1 MRKQINRILTAAL
14 LLAIAVIFIG
24 TMVQYGRNYAYG
36 FFISYKD
43 LMPRNATVFDD
54 ISARIAKLSENV
66 SSRLFLRNPIR
77 QLNAAFQLATGK
89 KIISIAGN
97 DMVKLKCGAYY
108 GLFTGEF
115 TTDKMEELASFA
127 EKLKAEKGIDT
138 VFSYCH
144 SGLYEDGQ
152 LPAGMEGW
160 DNNIECAD
168 TLLADF
174 RARGVVVSDSRDA
187 YRASGLTMDEAINK
201 SDVHWSHKMALA
213 AARQTVLTMNE
224 QLGLSLDAEKLD
236 IQNFDEI
243 VYERLLMGEY
253 GRRIGFDNVTPDDIH
268 ELWPRYDTH
277 ILYEELNDDVRREG
291 TFREAVINEANL
303 ARDPDSGYSEKAYYI
318 YSTYLAQTHIH
329 NDDGEPLTALVFKDS
344 YGTPLGAFLGLTL
357 RDVYAVDLR
366 STRLTMEEC
375 VEKVNPDIVIFAY
388 SQQTLREFS
397 YDIAE

>member
-1 MRKQINRILTAAL
+1 MRKQINRILTAVL

-36 FFISYKD
+36 FFVSYKD
-43 LMPRNATVFDD
+43 LMPRNATVFDN

-66 SSRLFLRNPIR
+66 TSRLFLRNPIR
-77 QLNAAFQLATGK
+77 QLNAAFQLTAGM
-89 KIISIAGN
+89 KIISIGGN

-108 GLFTGEF
+108 GLFTGDF
-115 TTDKMEELASFA
+115 TTDKMEELATFA

-152 LPAGMEGW
+152 LPAGMKTL
-160 DNNIECAD
+160 DNNLECAD
-168 TLLADF
+168 ALLSGF
-174 RARGVVVSDSRDA
+174 RSRGVVVSDSRDA

-224 QLGLSLDAEKLD
+224 QLGLSLDADRLD

-253 GRRIGFDNVTPDDIH
+253 GRRIGFNNVTPDDVH
-268 ELWPRYDTH
+268 MLWPKYDTH
-277 ILYEELNDDVRREG
+277 MLYEELNSDVRREG
-291 TFREAVINEANL
+291 SFREAVINEDNL

-329 NDDGEPLTALVFKDS
+329 NEDGAPLTALVFKDS
-344 YGTPLGAFLGLTL
+344 YGTPLGAFLGLTI

-366 STRLTMEEC
+366 STSLTMEEC
-375 VEKVNPDIVIFAY
+375 VDKVNPDIVIFAY
-388 SQQTLREFS
+388 SQQTLRDFT
-397 YDIAE
+397 YDIAG

>member
-24 TMVQYGRNYAYG
+24 TMVQYGANYAYG
-36 FFISYKD
+36 FFVSYKD
-43 LMPRNATVFDD
+43 LTPKNGTIFDN
-54 ISARIAKLSENV
+54 ISARISKLSENV
-66 SSRLFLRNPIR
+66 SSKLFLRNPIR
-77 QLNAAFQLATGK
+77 QMNAAFQLATGK

-108 GLFTGEF
+108 GLFTGDF
-115 TTDKMEELASFA
+115 TTDKMEELAAFA

-152 LPAGMEGW
+152 LPEGMEEL
-160 DNNIECAD
+160 DNNLECAD
-168 TLLADF
+168 ALLTDF
-174 RARGVVVSDSRDA
+174 RARGVIVSDSRDA
-187 YRASGLTMDEAINK
+187 YLASGLTMDEAINK

-213 AARQTVLTMNE
+213 AARQTALTMNE
-224 QLGLSLDAEKLD
+224 QLGLSLDADKLD

-253 GRRIGFDNVTPDDIH
+253 GRRIGFENVTPDDVH
-268 ELWPRYDTH
+268 ELWPKYDTH
-277 ILYEELNDDVRREG
+277 MIYEELNDDVRREG
-291 TFREAVINEANL
+291 SFREAVINEDNL
-303 ARDPDSGYSEKAYYI
+303 ARDPDTGYSEKAYYI

-329 NDDGEPLTALVFKDS
+329 NEDGAPLTVLVFKDS
-344 YGTPLGAFLGLTL
+344 YGTPMGAFLSLTI

-366 STRLTMEEC
+366 STSLTMEEC
-375 VEKVNPDIVIFAY
+375 VKKVNPDLVIFAY
-388 SQQTLREFS
+388 CQQTLRDFS

>member
-36 FFISYKD
+36 FFIGYKD
-43 LMPRNATVFDD
+43 SMPRNATVFDNV
-54 ISARIAKLSENV
+54 SARISKLSENV

-89 KIISIAGN
+89 QIISIAGN

-108 GLFTGEF
+108 GLFTGDF
-115 TTDKMEELASFA
+115 SYDKMEELAAFA

-152 LPAGMEGW
+152 LPEGMEEL
-160 DNNIECAD
+160 DNNLECAD
-168 TLLADF
+168 ALLAGF

-187 YRASGLTMDEAINK
+187 YLASGLTMDEAINK

-213 AARQTVLTMNE
+213 AARQTALTMNE
-224 QLGLSLDAEKLD
+224 QLGLTLDTEKLD

-253 GRRIGFDNVTPDDIH
+253 GRRIGFENVTPDDIH
-268 ELWPRYDTH
+268 ELWPKYETH
-277 ILYEELNDDVRREG
+277 MLYEELNDDVRREG
-291 TFREAVINEANL
+291 SFREAVINEDNL
-303 ARDPDSGYSEKAYYI
+303 TRDPDSGYSEKAYYI

-329 NDDGEPLTALVFKDS
+329 NEDGAPLTVLVFKDS
-344 YGTPLGAFLGLTL
+344 YGTPMGAFLSLTL

-366 STRLTMEEC
+366 STSLTMEEC
-375 VEKVNPDIVIFAY
+375 VEKVNPDLVIIAY
-388 SQQTLREFS
+388 SQQTLRDFS

>member
-1 MRKQINRILTAAL
+1 MRKQINRILTAVL

-36 FFISYKD
+36 FFVSYKD
-43 LMPRNATVFDD
+43 LMPRNATVFDN

-66 SSRLFLRNPIR
+66 TSRLFLRNPIR
-77 QLNAAFQLATGK
+77 QLNAAFQLTAGM
-89 KIISIAGN
+89 KIISIGGN

-108 GLFTGEF
+108 GLFTGDF
-115 TTDKMEELASFA
+115 TTDKMEELATFA

-152 LPAGMEGW
+152 LPAGMKTL
-160 DNNIECAD
+160 DNNLECAD
-168 TLLADF
+168 ALLSGF
-174 RARGVVVSDSRDA
+174 RSRGVVVSDSRDA

-213 AARQTVLTMNE
+213 AARQTALTMNE
-224 QLGLSLDAEKLD
+224 QLGLSLDADRLD

-253 GRRIGFDNVTPDDIH
+253 GRRIGFNNVTPDDVH
-268 ELWPRYDTH
+268 MLWPKYDTH
-277 ILYEELNDDVRREG
+277 MLYEELNSDVRREG
-291 TFREAVINEANL
+291 SFREAVINEDNL

-329 NDDGEPLTALVFKDS
+329 NEDGAPLTALVFKDS
-344 YGTPLGAFLGLTL
+344 YGTPLGAFLGLTI

-366 STRLTMEEC
+366 STSLTMEEC
-375 VEKVNPDIVIFAY
+375 VDKVNPDIVIFAY
-388 SQQTLREFS
+388 SQQTLRDFT
-397 YDIAE
+397 YDIAG

>member
-24 TMVQYGRNYAYG
+24 TMVQYGRKYAYS
-36 FFISYKD
+36 FFIGYKD
-43 LMPRNATVFDD
+43 SMPRNATVFDNV
-54 ISARIAKLSENV
+54 SARISKLSENV
-66 SSRLFLRNPIR
+66 SSQLFLRNPIR
-77 QLNAAFQLATGK
+77 QLNAAFQLAAGK

-97 DMVKLKCGAYY
+97 DMVKLRCGAYY
-108 GLFTGEF
+108 GLFTGDF
-115 TTDKMEELASFA
+115 GYDKMEELASFA

-138 VFSYCH
+138 VFAYCH

-152 LPAGMEGW
+152 LPEGMEEL
-160 DNNIECAD
+160 DNNLECAD
-168 TLLADF
+168 VLLAGF

-213 AARQTVLTMNE
+213 AARQTALTMNE
-224 QLGLSLDAEKLD
+224 QLGLSLDADRLD

-253 GRRIGFDNVTPDDIH
+253 GRRIGFENVTPDDIH
-268 ELWPRYDTH
+268 ELWPKYDTH
-277 ILYEELNDDVRREG
+277 MLYEELNDDVRREG
-291 TFREAVINEANL
+291 SFREAVINEDNL
-303 ARDPDSGYSEKAYYI
+303 TRDPDTGYSEKAYYI

-329 NDDGEPLTALVFKDS
+329 NEDGAPLTVLVFKDS
-344 YGTPLGAFLGLTL
+344 YGTPMGAFLSLTL

-366 STRLTMEEC
+366 STSLTMEEC
-375 VEKVNPDIVIFAY
+375 VDKVNPDLVIFAY
-388 SQQTLREFS
+388 SQQTLRDFS

>member
-1 MRKQINRILTAAL
+1 MRKQINRILTAVL

-36 FFISYKD
+36 FFVSYKD
-43 LMPRNATVFDD
+43 LMPRNATVFDN

-66 SSRLFLRNPIR
+66 TSRLFLRNPIR
-77 QLNAAFQLATGK
+77 QLNAAFQLTAGM
-89 KIISIAGN
+89 KIISIGGN

-108 GLFTGEF
+108 GLFTGDF
-115 TTDKMEELASFA
+115 TTDKMEELATFA

-152 LPAGMEGW
+152 LPAGMKTL
-160 DNNIECAD
+160 DNNLECAD
-168 TLLADF
+168 ALLSGF
-174 RARGVVVSDSRDA
+174 RSRGVVVSDSRDA

-213 AARQTVLTMNE
+213 AARQTALTMNE
-224 QLGLSLDAEKLD
+224 QLGLSLDADRLD

-253 GRRIGFDNVTPDDIH
+253 GRRIGFNNVTPDEVH
-268 ELWPRYDTH
+268 MLWPKYDTH
-277 ILYEELNDDVRREG
+277 MLYEELNSDVRREG
-291 TFREAVINEANL
+291 SFREAVINEDNL

-329 NDDGEPLTALVFKDS
+329 NEDGAPLTALVFKDS
-344 YGTPLGAFLGLTL
+344 YGTPLGAFLGLTI

-366 STRLTMEEC
+366 STSLTMEEC
-375 VEKVNPDIVIFAY
+375 VDKVNPDIVIFAY
-388 SQQTLREFS
+388 SQQTLRDFT
-397 YDIAE
+397 YDIAG